1 MISPFREVN
10 SEGEYL
16 HVQASGFRDTKFPA
30 VIFRPKN
37 APVLPSELGKGPG
50 LSKRSDL
57 RRIDTGQYKKNLT
70 GEPCSR
76 MPFQW
81 ITPSCYSRKQK
92 STSCHKRTHQGGTK
106 AARSQLCIIT
116 VFPFLPCGSVYRH
129 ARVCPACSRLF
140 PFLFVPCFSSFPAV
154 FPRIF
159 TPFSPACGVM

>member
-116 VFPFLPCGSVYRH
+116 VFLFFRAAACTAMPVSVRPVPVFSLSFSSLVFLLFLPFSH
-129 ARVCPACSRLF
+129 AFSLR
-140 PFLFVPCFSSFPAV
+140 FLRPAV
-154 FPRIF
+154 
-159 TPFSPACGVM
+159 